1 MIITH
6 LGVLSIRVIDIR
18 GVEVIVLILGAEIVV
33 QKVGHL
39 VRVGWR
45 VSLRNVEPI
54 KRILKA

>member
-1 MIITH
+1 LIITH

-39 VRVGWR
+39 VRDDWR